1 MSKQEPGCYTNEQL
15 EMWYEMNDLDC
26 ESLDLIC
33 ETEQDIYSVLV
44 AASHNRENREFFR
57 KYDAED
63 PDLHQL
69 IKEIREY
76 GI

>member
-1 MSKQEPGCYTNEQL
+1 MSKQEPGCYSDQEIK
-15 EMWYEMNDLDC
+15 MWVDMNGLDS

-33 ETEQDIYSVLV
+33 ETDQDIYSVLV
-44 AASHNRENREFFR
+44 AASHVGENREFFR
-57 KYDAED
+57 KYGAED

-69 IKEIREY
+69 IKEIREF